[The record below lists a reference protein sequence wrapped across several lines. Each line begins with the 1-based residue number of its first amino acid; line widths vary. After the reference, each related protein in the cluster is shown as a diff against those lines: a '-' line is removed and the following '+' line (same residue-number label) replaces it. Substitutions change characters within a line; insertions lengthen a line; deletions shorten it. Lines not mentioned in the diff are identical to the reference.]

1 MREDNLGFNT
11 TMIVLNDALDAI
23 ENDQDFGK
31 KVANAIKQLNLRPD
45 DGRGIDISSHGHANA
60 ATVVEQHHADYTV
73 LCAVGGNCV
82 SVLGSVFAY
91 RHNTEQV
98 QYQLLK
104 MLADKLG
111 FILKDRADAEHASE
125 Q

>member
-1 MREDNLGFNT
+1 MRDDDVGFNT
-11 TMIVLNDALDAI
+11 TMIVLNDALHAI
-23 ENDQDFGK
+23 ENDKDFGK
-31 KVANAIKQLNLRPD
+31 KVAQAIRDLNLRPD
-45 DGRGIDISSHGHANA
+45 DGRGIDISSGNNANA
-60 ATVVEQHHADYTV
+60 ATVVEQHHADYSV

-82 SVLGSVFAY
+82 TVLGSVLAF
-91 RHNTEQV
+91 RHNTEPV

-111 FILKDRADAEHASE
+111 YILRDKADAEHASE